1 MTLGEALLHYQQ
13 LLQPATDPS
22 EAKAMSLLLL
32 EHVTQID
39 RNELHKQHRTLL
51 STEQQEKL
59 SQLAARVVKGEPLQ
73 YALGEAWFCGLKLMV
88 NQSVLIP
95 RPETEE
101 LVEWIIA
108 NCRFPVSTLQ
118 IVDAGTGS
126 GCIALALKRRIRKA
140 SVTALDIDPAA
151 LAVARHNAI
160 QLGIDI
166 DCLQADLLNPS
177 AWSHLPMAD
186 LIVSN
191 PPYISEQEKESMS
204 HTVLG
209 YEPHLALFA
218 PGSDPLLFYRMLSQ
232 LAKEKL
238 RSEGQVFLEL
248 NAAYA
253 SDIAELFVRENF
265 QVALKEDM
273 QGKKRMLR
281 AWR

>member
-1 MTLGEALLHYQQ
+1 
-13 LLQPATDPS
+13 
-22 EAKAMSLLLL
+22 
-32 EHVTQID
+32 
-39 RNELHKQHRTLL
+39 
-51 STEQQEKL
+51 
-59 SQLAARVVKGEPLQ
+59 
-73 YALGEAWFCGLKLMV
+73 
-88 NQSVLIP
+88 
-95 RPETEE
+95 
-101 LVEWIIA
+101 
-108 NCRFPVSTLQ
+108 
-118 IVDAGTGS
+118 
-126 GCIALALKRRIRKA
+126 
-140 SVTALDIDPAA
+140 
-151 LAVARHNAI
+151 
-160 QLGIDI
+160 
-166 DCLQADLLNPS
+166 
-177 AWSHLPMAD
+177 MAD

-218 PGSDPLLFYRMLSQ
+218 PGSDPLLFYRMLTQ

-253 SDIAELFVRENF
+253 SDIAELFVHENF